1 MTKPTKTLNDIGA
14 VVVTDDTAVSYLTPE
29 TYASIMALIED
40 RKRLLDEVERL
51 KAFSVWAIK
60 EIESCDGHDGIP
72 DDFKIA
78 EPEKI
83 YQEGEMDKNHCCP
96 RCGESTY
103 APGELCRNCP
113 PEPPQEKGY
122 GPR

>member
-1 MTKPTKTLNDIGA
+1 MTKPTKTLDERIEEFDKFGIGGSREFFLEVIA
-14 VVVTDDTAVSYLTPE
+14 
-29 TYASIMALIED
+29 D

>member
-51 KAFSVWAIK
+51 KTAYELQIG
-60 EIESCDGHDGIP
+60 DL
-72 DDFKIA
+72 
-78 EPEKI
+78 
-83 YQEGEMDKNHCCP
+83 GE
-96 RCGESTY
+96 
-103 APGELCRNCP
+103 EL
-113 PEPPQEKGY
+113 KK
-122 GPR
+122 